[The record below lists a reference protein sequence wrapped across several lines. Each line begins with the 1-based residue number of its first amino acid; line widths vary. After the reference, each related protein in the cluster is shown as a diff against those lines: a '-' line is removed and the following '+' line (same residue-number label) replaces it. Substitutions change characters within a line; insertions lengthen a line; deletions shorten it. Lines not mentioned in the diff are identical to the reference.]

1 MLKSLIEEKQSLRE
15 SLSDPKTWSTQV
27 ELSTFFDFHKN
38 ALDEKCVG
46 LYKPL
51 NDEITLDV
59 GSANIK
65 AVWPKIKDSKKS
77 TMAFAKSDEFEASSF
92 GIEEPTGESF
102 IEVSADEIA
111 VIFVPGLAF
120 DYSGARLGRG
130 KGFYDRYLSSFQG
143 IKVGVCH
150 WTRFLNKPIPVDYGH
165 DIFMDWILTDRH
177 LYKVNDLK
185 TKSADKQI
193 KEVS

>member
-1 MLKSLIEEKQSLRE
+1 MLKSLFEEKQSLRE

-27 ELSTFFDFHKN
+27 KLSDFFDFHKN
-38 ALDEKCVG
+38 ILDKKYVG

-51 NDEITLDV
+51 KDEITIDF
-59 GSANIK
+59 GPAKIK
-65 AVWPKIKDSKKS
+65 SVWPKIKDSKKS
-77 TMAFAKSDEFEASSF
+77 TMTFAESDDFELSSCGF
-92 GIEEPTGESF
+92 KEPAGESF
-102 IEVSADEIA
+102 IEVSADDIA

-130 KGFYDRYLSSFQG
+130 RGFYDRYLSSFKG

-165 DIFMDWILTDRH
+165 DVFMDWILTDRH

-185 TKSADKQI
+185 EKGADKQI